1 MPESAPAAGALRA
14 RRFAGWVA
22 LIVLIIALDQLT
34 KFIVLASIRP
44 GEVIEVT
51 SFFKLV
57 LGFNPGAAFSFL
69 ADHSGWQRWFFI
81 VLAFGVSGWLCALLY
96 RDPFQRLPA
105 LAYALIVG
113 GALGNVIDRFLFPGV
128 VDFLYFHYDRWGW
141 PAFNV
146 ADSAITVGVVV
157 LLVAAFF
164 PARTSSTGASI
175 S

>member
-34 KFIVLASIRP
+34 KFIVLANIRP

-57 LGFNPGAAFSFL
+57 LVFNPGAAFSFL

-105 LAYALIVG
+105 LAFDHARILSDYFRFRETG
-113 GALGNVIDRFLFPGV
+113 ERPRPDDR
-128 VDFLYFHYDRWGW
+128 
-141 PAFNV
+141 
-146 ADSAITVGVVV
+146 
-157 LLVAAFF
+157 
-164 PARTSSTGASI
+164 
-175 S
+175 